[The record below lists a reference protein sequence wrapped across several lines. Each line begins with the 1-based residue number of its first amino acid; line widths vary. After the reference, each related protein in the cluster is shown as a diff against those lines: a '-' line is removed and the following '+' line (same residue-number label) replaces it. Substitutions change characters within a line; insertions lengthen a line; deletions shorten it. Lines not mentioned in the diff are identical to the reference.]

1 MNVTELI
8 DGQYKDYSKYVL
20 YSRAI
25 PHMIDGLKP
34 SQRKILYT
42 ALKTAKTSRI
52 KTASLSGNTISQ
64 ANYHHGDASL
74 NEAITKMV
82 QTHSNNIPLLQGE
95 GSFGSRLVPDA
106 AAPRYTYVQMS
117 DNFETYFADT
127 MVANKSIDPEDPEPA
142 FYLPIIP
149 WVLVNGVKGIAVG
162 FATEI
167 QPRNPKEISAVCQS
181 YLKGKDIDNIK
192 LLPYF
197 PDFSGKVYEDND
209 ATYCEGVFTLTGQ
222 TKLEITEVP
231 VGFNRE
237 SYVQVLDKLEETG
250 KIVSYTD
257 KCDKTG
263 FNFDVTLKRGAYQP
277 TVAGSRARAKKL
289 KDHQIVSLFKLKKK
303 INENITVINHE
314 GQLKVYDNPIG
325 IIKDFCDYRIKK
337 YVERYAYLISE
348 GTETLGTI
356 QAKVRFI
363 EKILDGTLDFKNK
376 NRQTIKKELTN
387 HFKPD
392 IIDILIKMPIYSL
405 CQDEM
410 SKLINE
416 GTALY
421 KQIELW
427 KNIDTTREF
436 IKELR
441 VL

>member
-42 ALKTAKTSRI
+42 ALKTANTSRI

-74 NEAITKMV
+74 NDAITKMV
-82 QTHSNNIPLLQGE
+82 QLHSNNIPLLEGE

-106 AAPRYTYVQMS
+106 AAPRYTYVKMS
-117 DNFETYFADT
+117 QNFEKYFADT
-127 MVANKSIDPEDPEPA
+127 MVADKSIDPEDPEPA

-162 FATEI
+162 FATDI
-167 QPRNPKEISAVCQS
+167 QPRNPKEIAKLCQA
-181 YLKGKDIDNIK
+181 YLKGKNIDK
-192 LLPYF
+192 ETLLPYYPEF
-197 PDFSGKVYEDND
+197 EGKIYEELDSV
-209 ATYCEGVFTLTGQ
+209 YCEGNFTLTGQ

-231 VGFNRE
+231 VGFTRE
-237 SYVQVLDKLEETG
+237 SYVQVLNKLEETG

-263 FNFDVTLKRGAYQP
+263 FKFDVTLKRG
-277 TVAGSRARAKKL
+277 KKM
-289 KDHQIVSLFKLKKK
+289 KDHQIVRLFKLKKK
-303 INENITVINHE
+303 INENITVIDHE
-314 GQLKVYDNPIG
+314 GKLKVYDSPID
-325 IIKDFCDYRIKK
+325 IIKEFCDYRLGK
-337 YVERYAYLISE
+337 YEERYEYLIEE
-348 GTETLGTI
+348 GISALDI
-356 QAKVRFI
+356 IKAKVKFI
-363 EKILDGTLDFKNK
+363 ELIIQGTLDFKNK
-376 NRQTIKKELTN
+376 NRKTIKKELTTT
-387 HFKPD
+387 FKPD
-392 IIDILIKMPIYSL
+392 IIEILIKMPIYSL

-410 SKLINE
+410 SKYINE

-421 KQIELW
+421 KQIENW
-427 KNIDTTREF
+427 RIIDTTKEF
-436 IKELR
+436 IKELK
-441 VL
+441 V

>member
-42 ALKTAKTSRI
+42 ALKTANTSRI

-74 NEAITKMV
+74 NDAITKMV
-82 QTHSNNIPLLQGE
+82 QLHSNNIPLLEGE

-106 AAPRYTYVQMS
+106 AAPRYTYVKMS
-117 DNFETYFADT
+117 QNFEKYFADT
-127 MVANKSIDPEDPEPA
+127 MVADKSIDPEDPEPA

-162 FATEI
+162 FATDI
-167 QPRNPKEISAVCQS
+167 QPRNPKEIAKLCQA
-181 YLKGKDIDNIK
+181 YLKGKNIDK
-192 LLPYF
+192 ETLLPYYPEF
-197 PDFSGKVYEDND
+197 EGKIYEELDSV
-209 ATYCEGVFTLTGQ
+209 YCEGNFTLTGQ

-231 VGFNRE
+231 VGFTRE

-263 FNFDVTLKRGAYQP
+263 FKFDVTLKRG
-277 TVAGSRARAKKL
+277 KKM
-289 KDHQIVSLFKLKKK
+289 KDYQIVRLFKLKKK
-303 INENITVINHE
+303 INENITVIDHE
-314 GQLKVYDNPIG
+314 GKLKVYDSPID
-325 IIKDFCDYRIKK
+325 IIKEFCDYRLGK
-337 YVERYAYLISE
+337 YEERYEYLIEE
-348 GTETLGTI
+348 GLSALDI
-356 QAKVRFI
+356 IKAKVKFI
-363 EKILDGTLDFKNK
+363 ELIIQGTLDFKNT
-376 NRQTIKKELTN
+376 NRKTIKKELTTT
-387 HFKPD
+387 FKSD
-392 IIDILIKMPIYSL
+392 IIEILIKMPIYSL

-410 SKLINE
+410 NK
-416 GTALY
+416 Y
-421 KQIELW
+421 
-427 KNIDTTREF
+427 
-436 IKELR
+436 
-441 VL
+441 

>member
-42 ALKTAKTSRI
+42 ALKTAKNGRL
-52 KTASLSGNTISQ
+52 KTASLSGNTISS

-82 QTHSNNIPLLQGE
+82 QSHSNNIPLLKGE

-127 MVANKSIDPEDPEPA
+127 MVADKSIDPEDPEPA

-149 WVLVNGVKGIAVG
+149 WVLVNGIKGIAVG

-167 QPRNPKEISAVCQS
+167 QPRNPKEIAKLCQA
-181 YLKGKDIDNIK
+181 YLKGKNIDKEK
-192 LLPYF
+192 LLPYY
-197 PDFSGKVYEDND
+197 PEFSGKVYEEND
-209 ATYCEGVFTLTGQ
+209 ATYCEGEYTLTGQ

-231 VGFNRE
+231 IGFNRE
-237 SYVQVLDKLEETG
+237 TYVQILDRLEDTG

-263 FNFDVTLKRGAYQP
+263 FNFDVTLKRG
-277 TVAGSRARAKKL
+277 KKM

-303 INENITVINHE
+303 INENITVIDHE
-314 GQLKVYDNPIG
+314 GKLKVYDTPIG
-325 IIKDFCDYRIKK
+325 IIKDFCDYRIGK
-337 YVERYAYLISE
+337 YEERYEYLVEE
-348 GTETLGTI
+348 GTTRLGTI
-356 QAKVRFI
+356 QSKVRFI
-363 EKILDGTLDFKNK
+363 EMVIDGTLEFKNK

-387 HFKPD
+387 TFKPD
-392 IIDILIKMPIYSL
+392 IIEILIKMPIYSL

-416 GTALY
+416 GTALN
-421 KQIELW
+421 KQIETW
-427 KNIDTTREF
+427 RIIDTTKQF
-436 IKELR
+436 INELK
-441 VL
+441 VA

>member
-42 ALKTAKTSRI
+42 ALKTANTSRI

-74 NEAITKMV
+74 NDAITKMV
-82 QTHSNNIPLLQGE
+82 QLHSNNIPLLEGE

-106 AAPRYTYVQMS
+106 AAPRYTYVKMS
-117 DNFETYFADT
+117 QNFEKYFADT
-127 MVANKSIDPEDPEPA
+127 MVADKSIDPEDPEPA

-162 FATEI
+162 FATDI
-167 QPRNPKEISAVCQS
+167 QPRNPKEIAKLCQA
-181 YLKGKDIDNIK
+181 YLKGKNIDK
-192 LLPYF
+192 ETLLPYYPEF
-197 PDFSGKVYEDND
+197 EGKIYEELDSV
-209 ATYCEGVFTLTGQ
+209 YCEGNFTLTGQ

-231 VGFNRE
+231 VGFARE

-263 FNFDVTLKRGAYQP
+263 FKFDVTLKRG
-277 TVAGSRARAKKL
+277 KKM
-289 KDHQIVSLFKLKKK
+289 KDHQIVRLFKLKKK
-303 INENITVINHE
+303 INENITVIDHE
-314 GQLKVYDNPIG
+314 GKLKVYDSPID
-325 IIKDFCDYRIKK
+325 IIKEFCDYRLGK
-337 YVERYAYLISE
+337 YEERYEYLIEE
-348 GTETLGTI
+348 GLSALDI
-356 QAKVRFI
+356 IKAKVKFI
-363 EKILDGTLDFKNK
+363 ELIIQGTLDFKNK
-376 NRQTIKKELTN
+376 NRKTIKKELTTT
-387 HFKPD
+387 FKSD
-392 IIDILIKMPIYSL
+392 IIEILIKMPIYSL

-410 SKLINE
+410 SKYINE

-421 KQIELW
+421 KQIENW
-427 KNIDTTREF
+427 RIIDTTKEF
-436 IKELR
+436 IKELK
-441 VL
+441 V

>member
-42 ALKTAKTSRI
+42 ALKTANTSRI

-74 NEAITKMV
+74 NDAITKMV
-82 QTHSNNIPLLQGE
+82 QLHSNNIPLLEGE

-106 AAPRYTYVQMS
+106 AAPRYTYVKMS
-117 DNFETYFADT
+117 QNFEKYFADT
-127 MVANKSIDPEDPEPA
+127 MVADKSIDPEDPEPA

-162 FATEI
+162 FATDI
-167 QPRNPKEISAVCQS
+167 QPRNPKEIAKLCQA
-181 YLKGKDIDNIK
+181 YLKGKNIDK
-192 LLPYF
+192 ETLLPYYPEF
-197 PDFSGKVYEDND
+197 EGKIYEELDSV
-209 ATYCEGVFTLTGQ
+209 YCEGNFTLTGQ

-231 VGFNRE
+231 VGFTRE

-263 FNFDVTLKRGAYQP
+263 FKFDVTLKRG
-277 TVAGSRARAKKL
+277 KKM
-289 KDHQIVSLFKLKKK
+289 KDHQIVRLFKLKKK
-303 INENITVINHE
+303 INENITVIDHE
-314 GQLKVYDNPIG
+314 GKLKVYDSPID
-325 IIKDFCDYRIKK
+325 IIKEFCDYRRGK
-337 YVERYAYLISE
+337 YEERYEYLIEE
-348 GTETLGTI
+348 GISALDI
-356 QAKVRFI
+356 IKAKVKFI
-363 EKILDGTLDFKNK
+363 ELIIQGTLDFKNK
-376 NRQTIKKELTN
+376 NRKTIKKELTTT
-387 HFKPD
+387 FKPD
-392 IIDILIKMPIYSL
+392 IIEILIKMPIYSL

-410 SKLINE
+410 NKYINE

-421 KQIELW
+421 KQIENW
-427 KNIDTTREF
+427 RIIDTTKEF
-436 IKELR
+436 IKELK
-441 VL
+441 V

>member
-42 ALKTAKTSRI
+42 ALKTANTSRI

-74 NEAITKMV
+74 NDAITKMV
-82 QTHSNNIPLLQGE
+82 QLHSNNIPLLEGE

-106 AAPRYTYVQMS
+106 AAPRYTYVKMS
-117 DNFETYFADT
+117 QNFEKYFADT
-127 MVANKSIDPEDPEPA
+127 MVADKSIDPEDPEPA

-162 FATEI
+162 FATDI
-167 QPRNPKEISAVCQS
+167 QPRNPKEIAKLCQA
-181 YLKGKDIDNIK
+181 YLKGKNIDK
-192 LLPYF
+192 ETLLPYYPEF
-197 PDFSGKVYEDND
+197 EGKIYEELDSV
-209 ATYCEGVFTLTGQ
+209 YCEGNFTLTGQ

-231 VGFNRE
+231 VGFTRE

-263 FNFDVTLKRGAYQP
+263 FKFDVTLKRG
-277 TVAGSRARAKKL
+277 KKM
-289 KDHQIVSLFKLKKK
+289 KDYQIVRLFKLKKK
-303 INENITVINHE
+303 INENITVIDHE
-314 GQLKVYDNPIG
+314 GKLKVYDSPID
-325 IIKDFCDYRIKK
+325 IIKEFCDYRRGK
-337 YVERYAYLISE
+337 YEERYEYLIEE
-348 GTETLGTI
+348 GISALDI
-356 QAKVRFI
+356 IKAKVKFI
-363 EKILDGTLDFKNK
+363 ELIIQGTLDFKNK
-376 NRQTIKKELTN
+376 NRKTIKKELTTT
-387 HFKPD
+387 FKPD
-392 IIDILIKMPIYSL
+392 IIEILIKMPIYSL

-410 SKLINE
+410 SKYINE

-421 KQIELW
+421 KQIENW
-427 KNIDTTREF
+427 RIIDTTKEF
-436 IKELR
+436 IKELK
-441 VL
+441 V

>member
-1 MNVTELI
+1 MVDDMNITELI

-42 ALKTAKTSRI
+42 ALKTAKNNRI

-82 QTHSNNIPLLQGE
+82 QVHSNNIPLLEGE

-106 AAPRYTYVQMS
+106 AAPRYTYVKMS
-117 DNFETYFADT
+117 KNFDAYFADT
-127 MVANKSIDPEDPEPA
+127 MVADKSIDPEDPEPA

-167 QPRNPKEISAVCQS
+167 QPRNPKEISELCQA
-181 YLKGKDIDNIK
+181 YLSGKNIDNEK
-192 LLPYF
+192 LLPYY
-197 PDFSGKVYEDND
+197 PEFSGKVYEEND
-209 ATYCEGVFTLTGQ
+209 EVFCEGVYNLTGQ

-237 SYVQVLDKLEETG
+237 TYVQVLDKLEDAG

-263 FNFDVTLKRGAYQP
+263 FKFDVTLKR
-277 TVAGSRARAKKL
+277 AKKL
-289 KDHQIVSLFKLKKK
+289 SDHQIISLFKLKKK
-303 INENITVINHE
+303 INENITTITHE
-314 GQLKVYDNPIG
+314 GKLKVYDSPIE
-325 IIKDFCDYRIKK
+325 IIKEFCDYRIGK
-337 YVERYAYLISE
+337 YDERYKYLIAE
-348 GTETLGTI
+348 GTENM
-356 QAKVRFI
+356 
-363 EKILDGTLDFKNK
+363 KILLAKIKFIQMIIDGSLDFKNK
-376 NRQTIKKELTN
+376 NRQAIKKDLTI
-387 HFKPD
+387 HFEES
-392 IIDILIKMPIYSL
+392 IIETLIKMPIYSL
-405 CQDEM
+405 CQDE
-410 SKLINE
+410 LERIILAGQE
-416 GTALY
+416 QQLE
-421 KQIELW
+421 IRDW
-427 KNIDTTREF
+427 KAIDTTKEF
-436 IKELR
+436 IKELKT
-441 VL
+441 L

>member
-42 ALKTAKTSRI
+42 ALKTANTSRI

-74 NEAITKMV
+74 NDAITKMV
-82 QTHSNNIPLLQGE
+82 QLHSNNIPLLEGE

-106 AAPRYTYVQMS
+106 AAPRYTYVKMS
-117 DNFETYFADT
+117 QNFEKYFADT
-127 MVANKSIDPEDPEPA
+127 MVADKSIDPEDPEPA

-162 FATEI
+162 FATDI
-167 QPRNPKEISAVCQS
+167 QPRNPKEIAKLCQA
-181 YLKGKDIDNIK
+181 YLKGKNIDK
-192 LLPYF
+192 ETLLPYYPEF
-197 PDFSGKVYEDND
+197 EGKIYEELDSV
-209 ATYCEGVFTLTGQ
+209 YCEGNFTLTGQ

-231 VGFNRE
+231 VGFTRE
-237 SYVQVLDKLEETG
+237 SYVQVLNKLEETG

-263 FNFDVTLKRGAYQP
+263 FKFDVTLKRG
-277 TVAGSRARAKKL
+277 KKM
-289 KDHQIVSLFKLKKK
+289 KDYQIVRLFKLKKK
-303 INENITVINHE
+303 INENITVIDHE
-314 GQLKVYDNPIG
+314 GKLKVYDSPID
-325 IIKDFCDYRIKK
+325 IIKEFCDYRRGK
-337 YVERYAYLISE
+337 YEERYEYLIEE
-348 GTETLGTI
+348 GLSALDI
-356 QAKVRFI
+356 IKAKVKFI
-363 EKILDGTLDFKNK
+363 ELIIQGTLDFKNK
-376 NRQTIKKELTN
+376 NRKTIKKELTTT
-387 HFKPD
+387 FKSD
-392 IIDILIKMPIYSL
+392 IIEILIKMPIYSL

-410 SKLINE
+410 NKYINE

-421 KQIELW
+421 KQIENW
-427 KNIDTTREF
+427 RIIDTTKEF
-436 IKELR
+436 IKELK
-441 VL
+441 V

>member
-42 ALKTAKTSRI
+42 ALKTANTSRI

-74 NEAITKMV
+74 NDAITKMV
-82 QTHSNNIPLLQGE
+82 QLHSNNIPLLEGE

-106 AAPRYTYVQMS
+106 AAPRYTYVKMS
-117 DNFETYFADT
+117 QNFEKYFADT
-127 MVANKSIDPEDPEPA
+127 MVADKSIDPEDPEPA

-162 FATEI
+162 FATDI
-167 QPRNPKEISAVCQS
+167 QPRNPKEIAKLCQA
-181 YLKGKDIDNIK
+181 YLKGKNIDK
-192 LLPYF
+192 ETLLPYYPEF
-197 PDFSGKVYEDND
+197 EGKIYEELDSV
-209 ATYCEGVFTLTGQ
+209 YCEGNFTLTGQ

-231 VGFNRE
+231 VGFTRE

-263 FNFDVTLKRGAYQP
+263 FKFDVTLKRG
-277 TVAGSRARAKKL
+277 KKM
-289 KDHQIVSLFKLKKK
+289 KDHQIVRLFKLKKK
-303 INENITVINHE
+303 INENITVIDHE
-314 GQLKVYDNPIG
+314 GKLKVYDSPID
-325 IIKDFCDYRIKK
+325 IIKEFCDYRLGK
-337 YVERYAYLISE
+337 YEERYEYLIEE
-348 GTETLGTI
+348 GISALDI
-356 QAKVRFI
+356 IKAKVKFI
-363 EKILDGTLDFKNK
+363 ELIIQGTLDFKNK
-376 NRQTIKKELTN
+376 NRKTIKKELSTT
-387 HFKPD
+387 FKPD
-392 IIDILIKMPIYSL
+392 IIEILIKMPIYSL

-410 SKLINE
+410 NKYINE

-421 KQIELW
+421 KQIENW
-427 KNIDTTREF
+427 RIIDTTKEF
-436 IKELR
+436 IKELK
-441 VL
+441 V

>member
-42 ALKTAKTSRI
+42 ALKTANTSRI

-74 NEAITKMV
+74 NDAITKMV
-82 QTHSNNIPLLQGE
+82 QLHSNNIPLLEGE

-106 AAPRYTYVQMS
+106 AAPRYTYVKMS
-117 DNFETYFADT
+117 QNFEKYFADT
-127 MVANKSIDPEDPEPA
+127 MVADKSIDPEDPEPA

-162 FATEI
+162 FATDI
-167 QPRNPKEISAVCQS
+167 QPRNPKEIAKLCQA
-181 YLKGKDIDNIK
+181 YLKGKNIDK
-192 LLPYF
+192 ETLLPYYPEF
-197 PDFSGKVYEDND
+197 EGKIYEELDSV
-209 ATYCEGVFTLTGQ
+209 YCEGNFTLTGQ

-231 VGFNRE
+231 VGFTRE
-237 SYVQVLDKLEETG
+237 SYVQVLNKLEETG

-263 FNFDVTLKRGAYQP
+263 FKFDVTLKRG
-277 TVAGSRARAKKL
+277 KKM
-289 KDHQIVSLFKLKKK
+289 KDHQIVRLFKLKKK
-303 INENITVINHE
+303 INENITVIDHE
-314 GQLKVYDNPIG
+314 GKLKVYDSPID
-325 IIKDFCDYRIKK
+325 IIKEFCDYRRGK
-337 YVERYAYLISE
+337 YEERYEYLIEE
-348 GTETLGTI
+348 GISALDI
-356 QAKVRFI
+356 IKAKVKFI
-363 EKILDGTLDFKNK
+363 ELIIQGTLDFKNK
-376 NRQTIKKELTN
+376 NRKTIKKELSTT
-387 HFKPD
+387 FKPD
-392 IIDILIKMPIYSL
+392 IIEILIKMPIYSL

-410 SKLINE
+410 SKYINE

-421 KQIELW
+421 KQIENW
-427 KNIDTTREF
+427 RIIDTTKEF
-436 IKELR
+436 IKELK
-441 VL
+441 V